1 MNVPSWASTG
11 IALYLF
17 VFVMSF
23 IQAQVCYW
31 LGRLVVEGTFKG
43 REKNTVIGFIAN
55 FFEGP
60 IPQTGAKFLNRWGL
74 PLIPLCFFTI
84 GFQTAVIA
92 GAGIVRMKWPR
103 FTLALIPGVAIKA
116 VLWGTGLIIIWQA
129 ILYAIAGDPRAWA
142 VLALIVLAIV
152 TVVIRHR
159 KTKLQQEDTLAIS
172 HKANKP

>member
-1 MNVPSWASTG
+1 MYRRGLVLVLLF
-11 IALYLF
+11 IYLF
-17 VFVMSF
+17 LSCHLFKRRYV
-23 IQAQVCYW
+23 IGQADQW
-31 LGRLVVEGTFKG
+31 LKAHSKG
-43 REKNTVIGFIAN
+43 AKKNTVIGFIAN
-55 FFEGP
+55 FFEGS

-116 VLWGTGLIIIWQA
+116 VLQGTGLIIIWQA

-152 TVVIRHR
+152 AVVIRHR